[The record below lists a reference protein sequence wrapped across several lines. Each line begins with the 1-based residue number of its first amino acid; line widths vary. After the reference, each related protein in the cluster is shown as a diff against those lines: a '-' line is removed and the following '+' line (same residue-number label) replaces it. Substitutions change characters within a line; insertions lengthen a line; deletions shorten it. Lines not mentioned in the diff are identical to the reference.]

1 MICTDPGCGK
11 ITEDATYDTHTPCW
25 RHGGPLTKHKETFSC
40 PRSRSV
46 LHPEQALYT
55 CSTDYKIRSLCLQ
68 PGYLQLMSNGIR
80 AFRFYSG
87 NQKEERLHSCTPRV
101 FCTPALCSS
110 LNTPDP
116 ATLCSLCTAFS
127 YCQGRLLLSS
137 FPCHLPRP
145 RPKAA
150 FMAKSLDVTSV
161 SNGSH
166 TPKSLLLYDPAATD
180 KKHFSRAGFIL

>member
-40 PRSRSV
+40 PRSRSM
-46 LHPEQALYT
+46 LYPEQALYT

-68 PGYLQLMSNGIR
+68 PGYLQLMSNGMR

-116 ATLCSLCTAFS
+116 ARSSQPVDSLF
-127 YCQGRLLLSS
+127 LLPGTPSPFFFPLSS
-137 FPCHLPRP
+137 
-145 RPKAA
+145 PKAQ
-150 FMAKSLDVTSV
+150 AKGCLHGEV
-161 SNGSH
+161 SGRH
-166 TPKSLLLYDPAATD
+166 LCQ
-180 KKHFSRAGFIL
+180 